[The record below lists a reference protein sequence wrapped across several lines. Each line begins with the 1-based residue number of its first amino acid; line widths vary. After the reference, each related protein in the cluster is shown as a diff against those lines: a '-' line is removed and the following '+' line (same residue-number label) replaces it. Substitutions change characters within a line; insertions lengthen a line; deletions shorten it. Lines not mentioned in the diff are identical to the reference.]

1 MGKFDGKVVLV
12 TGGARG
18 QGRSHA
24 LTFADAGADV
34 VMFDNCEVDVEYQQY
49 PGGSLEQFQETKRDV
64 EAKGRRC
71 LAIQGDVRRPED
83 LQKAVGEAID
93 TFGHIDVCLASAGVA
108 LLGDKVGD
116 IPYGNW
122 QLTLDINLTGVFN
135 TIQAVLNHMAERRS
149 GVIIATSSMGGRHAA
164 PHCGPYTA
172 SKWGVIGLV
181 KTVAAE
187 YGPFGI
193 RANAVC
199 PTNVNSPMLH
209 NANTY
214 KLFAPD
220 IEDPSWEEVKPRMS
234 AAHPIPVAYVE
245 PYDISNAMLFLAS
258 EDARFISGEALTVSA
273 GGIAQNVA

>member
-1 MGKFDGKVVLV
+1 MGKMDGKVVLV

-24 LTFADAGADV
+24 LTFADAGADI
-34 VMFDNCEVDVEYQQY
+34 VMFDNCEVDVEFQKY
-49 PGGSLEQFQETKRDV
+49 PGGSKEQFEETKREV
-64 EAKGRRC
+64 EAKGRGC
-71 LAIQGDVRRPED
+71 LAVEGDVRSLD
-83 LQKAVGEAID
+83 ALQGAVAQGVE
-93 TFGHIDVCLASAGVA
+93 TFGHIDICLASAGVA
-108 LLGDKVGD
+108 FLGDKVGD
-116 IPYGNW
+116 IDSGNW
-122 QLTLDINLTGVFN
+122 QTTLDINLTGVFN
-135 TIQAVLNHMAERRS
+135 TIKAVVNHMAERHS
-149 GVIIATSSMGGRHAA
+149 GVIIATSSMGGRWAR

-187 YGPFGI
+187 YGPVGI
-193 RANAVC
+193 RANVVC

-214 KLFAPD
+214 ALFVPEV
-220 IEDPSWEEVKPRMS
+220 EDPTWDAVKPRMS
-234 AAHPIPVAYVE
+234 GGHPISVPYVE

-258 EDARFISGEALTVSA
+258 DDARFISGEALTVSA